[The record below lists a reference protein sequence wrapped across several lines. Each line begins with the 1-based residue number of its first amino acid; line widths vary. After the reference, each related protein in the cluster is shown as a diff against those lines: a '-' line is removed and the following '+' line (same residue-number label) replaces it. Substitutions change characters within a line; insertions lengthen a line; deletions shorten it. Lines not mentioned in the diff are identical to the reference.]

1 MSENHNREQDI
12 QIAEIKTDVK
22 WIRKEIDNIRDNH
35 LKSIWKELDSQ
46 KSWLIATLT
55 TILLTLIGVILNLV
69 L

>member
-1 MSENHNREQDI
+1 MPENHNREQDI